1 MSPPFCKATMQSQ
14 RIFLSACRVSRSSTR
29 SAAPATSISSSSKS
43 IAHFFAPDSQKLQEQ
58 KQKRQEEELQQPCAP
73 APCAPPRVT
82 PPVPRNSKRISRD
95 PPPEDAASP
104 SATSG
109 HSKPKPGLVT
119 PKKVARCSS
128 ASTSAAAAAAAADGG
143 DSSPDLSFLHGMA
156 RGTLSKCALS
166 HTPCRR

>member
-29 SAAPATSISSSSKS
+29 SAAPATSLSSSSKS

-73 APCAPPRVT
+73 APLPRS
-82 PPVPRNSKRISRD
+82 SKRTSRD

-104 SATSG
+104 SAPSG

-128 ASTSAAAAAAAADGG
+128 ASPSAAAAAAAADGG
-143 DSSPDLSFLHGMA
+143 DSSPDLSFLHGTA
-156 RGTLSKCALS
+156 RGTLSKCTSRDCAPS

>member
-1 MSPPFCKATMQSQ
+1 MSPPFCNATMQSQ

-29 SAAPATSISSSSKS
+29 SAAPATSLSSSSKS

-73 APCAPPRVT
+73 PRVT
-82 PPVPRNSKRISRD
+82 PPVPRSSKRISRD

-104 SATSG
+104 SVPGG
-109 HSKPKPGLVT
+109 HPKPKTGLVT
-119 PKKVARCSS
+119 PTKVARCSS
-128 ASTSAAAAAAAADGG
+128 ASSSAAAAAADGG
-143 DSSPDLSFLHGMA
+143 DSSPDLSFLHGTA
-156 RGTLSKCALS
+156 RGSLSKCTSRDCAPS